1 MAMTIHGATPKLLK
15 NLRHLVRPLN
25 SAPPSISAVV
35 SPLNIAEKTHPNATG
50 PPPAAAAADT
60 SILDFDDV
68 KGLFG
73 PVSTANLISSSVIL
87 HMAAMGPVVDMGT
100 WVMNSRVMETP
111 VLREAVLG
119 VVKGTIYEH
128 FCAGSDTEEAGR
140 TVRRLWDVGLRAML
154 DYGLEHTNDNV
165 SCDRNSEEF
174 IRTVES
180 TRSLPPSSVSFV
192 VAKVTAICPIDL
204 LRRVS
209 DLLRWEYK
217 EHSFHLPWKLDTLPI
232 FSDSSPF
239 YHTPN
244 KPGPLTP
251 QEERDLEL
259 AHQRLV
265 KISEKC
271 QEHNVPLVI
280 DAEDTSLQPA
290 IDYFTY
296 SAAIMFNK
304 YEHPIVFGT
313 MQLYLKDAKERLLL
327 AKRAADKLGQP
338 MGFKL
343 VRGAYIVSERQVAA
357 SLGVES
363 PVHDSIQQTHACYD
377 ECASFMLEEVS
388 SGRGSVVLATHNVE
402 SGKLAASKA
411 RDLGIRKET
420 QKLQFAQ
427 LYGMSEALSFGLK
440 NAGFEVSK
448 YLPFGPVEQ
457 IIPYLLRRA
466 EENKGLL
473 SASSFDRQLMRKELK
488 RRLRAT
494 IF

>member
-25 SAPPSISAVV
+25 SAPPCISAVF
-35 SPLNIAEKTHPNATG
+35 SPLNITEKTHPNATG
-50 PPPAAAAADT
+50 PPPSAAAADT

-73 PVSTANLISSSVIL
+73 PVSTAKLISSSVIL

-100 WVMNSRVMETP
+100 HEFQ
-111 VLREAVLG
+111 G
-119 VVKGTIYEH
+119 DGK
-128 FCAGSDTEEAGR
+128 AGFARGGAGGEEAGR

-154 DYGLEHTNDNV
+154 DYGPEHTNDNV

-174 IRTVES
+174 IRTVEP

-244 KPGPLTP
+244 KPDPLTP

-296 SAAIMFNK
+296 SAAITFNK

-327 AKRAADKLGQP
+327 AKRAADKLGLP

-363 PVHDSIQQTHACYD
+363 PVHDSIQQTHASYD
-377 ECASFMLEEVS
+377 ECTLFMLEEVS